1 MKVNIAATKTNL
13 LNVKKSLEITQE
25 GYELLD
31 QKRKILMSELS
42 AIIHIADQVQGEFDA
57 ALQKG
62 YALMDKAVV
71 AAGRRKLEEISFSMN
86 IKNDISLSQRKIM
99 GVDIPVVSLVILDHP
114 PYYSPYEVSLSV
126 EEARLK
132 FKEIIQLLAQ
142 VAEKRVALWRIA
154 RELQKTVRKVNALEK
169 IYLPYYRNAFKYIS
183 ERLDEEARE
192 AFSMLKLIKERMQQQ
207 EVAHE

>member
-31 QKRKILMSELS
+31 QKRRILMSELS
-42 AIIHIADQVQGEFDA
+42 TIIHMADQVQGEFEA

-71 AAGRRKLEEISFSMN
+71 AAGRRKLEEITFSMN

-114 PYYSPYEVSLSV
+114 PYYSPYEVSLYV
-126 EEARLK
+126 EEVRLK

>member
-13 LNVKKSLEITQE
+13 ISVKKSLEITQE
-25 GYELLD
+25 GFELLD

-42 AIIHIADQVQGEFDA
+42 AIMHIADQLQSEFET
-57 ALQKG
+57 ALQQG
-62 YALMDKAVV
+62 YGLLDKAIV
-71 AAGRRKLEEISFSMN
+71 AMGRRNLEDIALSMN

-99 GVDIPVVSLVILDHP
+99 GVDIPVVSLITLDRP
-114 PYYSPYEVSLSV
+114 PYYSPYDVSLYV
-126 EEARLK
+126 EEVRLK
-132 FKEIIQLLAQ
+132 FKNIIQLLAQ

-169 IYLPYYRNAFKYIS
+169 VYLPYYRQAVKYIG

-192 AFSMLKLIKERMQQQ
+192 AFSMLKLIKERMQ
-207 EVAHE
+207 E

>member
-1 MKVNIAATKTNL
+1 MKINIAATKTNL
-13 LNVKKSLEITQE
+13 LNVKKSLEITRE

-42 AIIHIADQVQGEFDA
+42 AIMHMADQLQAEFET

-62 YALMDKAVV
+62 YSLLDKAVV
-71 AAGRRKLEEISFSMN
+71 AAGRRKLEEISFSMD

-99 GVDIPVVSLVILDHP
+99 GVDIPVVSLVTLDHP
-114 PYYSPYEVSLSV
+114 PYYSPYDVSLSV
-126 EEARLK
+126 EEVRLK
-132 FKEIIQLLAQ
+132 FKEIVHLLAQ

-169 IYLPYYRNAFKYIS
+169 VYLPYYRNAFKYIS
-183 ERLDEEARE
+183 ERLDEESRE

-207 EVAHE
+207 EVVHE

>member
-13 LNVKKSLEITQE
+13 LNIKKSLEITQE

-42 AIIHIADQVQGEFDA
+42 SIMHMADQLQREFEPL
-57 ALQKG
+57 LQKG
-62 YALMDKAVV
+62 YALLDKAVV
-71 AAGRRKLEEISFSMN
+71 SMGRKSLEEISFAVN
-86 IKNDISLSQRKIM
+86 IKNEISLSQRKIM
-99 GVDIPVVSLVILDHP
+99 GVDIPLVSLVILDHP
-114 PYYSPYEVSLSV
+114 PYYSPYDVSLYV
-126 EEARLK
+126 EEVRLK

-169 IYLPYYRNAFKYIS
+169 VYLPYYRSAFKYIS
-183 ERLDEEARE
+183 ERLDEESRE
-192 AFSMLKLIKERMQQQ
+192 SFSMLKLIKERMQRE